1 MTLNELLTVVA
12 QVAGLLGITGS
23 MFGMGLGLTVPQI
36 VTPLKNVRLV
46 VLALLAN
53 FVLVPLL
60 AFVISL
66 IIPLEQSLKIGLMVL
81 ALSAGAP
88 FLILEARGAK
98 ANLGLAVGVM
108 TLLMVVTIFLL
119 PLVLPLLL
127 AGVEVDAGAIA
138 KSLIVLMLIPLILG
152 LLVRANAP
160 DTAQHWMPAMN
171 KIGSL
176 GIMVLLVVGL
186 GLNVSNVIDL
196 IGSGGF
202 LALLLFIVGS
212 LAIGLL
218 LGGRDPG
225 VRNVL
230 GLGTAQR
237 NVSAAIVV
245 TLANFASTNAVPFV
259 LAASILLPLILL
271 SVARWMGGRSSQPAS
286 VAPTPQVH

>member
-60 AFVISL
+60 AFVIAL

-202 LALLLFIVGS
+202 LALLLFIAGS

-245 TLANFASTNAVPFV
+245 TLANFAGTNAVPFV

-286 VAPTPQVH
+286 VAPTPQVY

>member
-202 LALLLFIVGS
+202 LALLLFIAGS

-245 TLANFASTNAVPFV
+245 TLANFAGTNAVPFV

-271 SVARWMGGRSSQPAS
+271 SVARAMGGRSQTAS
-286 VAPTPQVH
+286 GAPTPQVH

>member
-1 MTLNELLTVVA
+1 
-12 QVAGLLGITGS
+12 VAGLLGITGS

-60 AFVISL
+60 AFVIAL

-202 LALLLFIVGS
+202 LALLLFIAGS

-245 TLANFASTNAVPFV
+245 TLANFAGTNAVPFV

-271 SVARWMGGRSSQPAS
+271 SVARAMGGRSQPAP

>member
-1 MTLNELLTVVA
+1 
-12 QVAGLLGITGS
+12 
-23 MFGMGLGLTVPQI
+23 
-36 VTPLKNVRLV
+36 

-60 AFVISL
+60 AYVISL

-202 LALLLFIVGS
+202 LALLLFIAGS

-245 TLANFASTNAVPFV
+245 TLANFAGTNAVPFV

-286 VAPTPQVH
+286 VAPTPQVY